1 MPIPSFMPASRIPAA
16 LTAVTLACSG
26 LAGCSSVNNLLA
38 SDKVDY
44 RSSGSAQAVKLE
56 VPPDLTQLGGGSRY
70 QLADGPVSASAQQAA
85 QQNAA
90 GASTTPA
97 IAPQATGPV
106 QLQRDG
112 DQRWLLTSLPADQV
126 WPVAKA
132 FWLDQGFTLAIDQPE
147 AGVLE
152 TDWSENRAKLPKD
165 AVRNML
171 GGILNSLYDTGERDR
186 FRTRI
191 ERTPQ
196 GTEIYISHR
205 GVVENVTDAKGEQTA
220 WQVRPTDAGLEA
232 EMLSRLMVRL
242 GATAQAAEAAKA
254 TATAGSPGVA
264 SAAAP
269 TQAQAGEAG
278 TVIVLDGFDR
288 AWRRVG
294 LALDRSGF
302 TVEDRDRTQGLYFVR
317 YVEPS
322 RAARSEPGFLSRI
335 FGSSKPATA
344 PGQYRI
350 KVAGQ
355 GAQSLVTVLD
365 AQGQPVRG
373 ETGQRIANVLLEQ
386 LR

>member
-1 MPIPSFMPASRIPAA
+1 MHASRTSAA
-16 LTAVTLACSG
+16 LTSLALACAS

-44 RSSGSAQAVKLE
+44 RNSGSAQAVKLE

-70 QLADGPVSASAQQAA
+70 QLVDGSVSATAQQAVTTSAATAPAVAA
-85 QQNAA
+85 Q
-90 GASTTPA
+90 SV
-97 IAPQATGPV
+97 GPV
-106 QLQRDG
+106 QLLRDG
-112 DQRWLLTSLPADQV
+112 NQRWLLTSLPADQV
-126 WPVAKA
+126 WPVVKA
-132 FWLDQGFTLAIDQPE
+132 FWLDQGFSLAIEQPE

-191 ERTPQ
+191 ERTAQ

-220 WQVRPTDAGLEA
+220 WQVRPTDTGLEA
-232 EMLSRLMVRL
+232 EMLSRLMVKL
-242 GATAQAAEAAKA
+242 GASAQAAEAAKA
-254 TATAGSPGVA
+254 AAASAGATAPAPV
-264 SAAAP
+264 AAP
-269 TQAQAGEAG
+269 QARPSGPGSVMVDE
-278 TVIVLDGFDR
+278 GFDR

-317 YVEPS
+317 YVDPGQ
-322 RAARSEPGFLSRI
+322 AAKSDPGFLGRI
-335 FGSSKPATA
+335 FGRSKPVAG

-350 KVAGQ
+350 KVAQQ
-355 GAQSLVTVLD
+355 GSQSLVTVLD
-365 AQGQPVRG
+365 NQGRPDTG
-373 ETGQRIANVLLEQ
+373 DAGQRIAKVLLDQ
-386 LR
+386 LK

>member
-1 MPIPSFMPASRIPAA
+1 MPASRIPAA
-16 LTAVTLACSG
+16 LTALALACSG
-26 LAGCSSVNNLLA
+26 LAGCSSVGNLLA

-44 RSSGSAQAVKLE
+44 RNSGSAQAVKLE
-56 VPPDLTQLGGGSRY
+56 VPPDLTQLSGGSRY
-70 QLADGPVSASAQQAA
+70 QLADGPVSASAQQASQQAA
-85 QQNAA
+85 QA
-90 GASTTPA
+90 GTAPPTA
-97 IAPQATGPV
+97 IAAQSAGPV

-112 DQRWLLTSLPADQV
+112 TQRWLVTALPAEQV
-126 WPVAKA
+126 WPIAKA

-147 AGVLE
+147 AGILE

-191 ERTPQ
+191 ERTAQ

-220 WQVRPTDAGLEA
+220 WQVRPTDPGLEA

-254 TATAGSPGVA
+254 
-264 SAAAP
+264 AAATGSAVP
-269 TQAQAGEAG
+269 NVAPAQARAGEPG
-278 TVIVLDGFDR
+278 TVVVLDGFDR

-302 TVEDRDRTQGLYFVR
+302 TVEDRDRAQGVYFVR

-335 FGSSKPATA
+335 FGGSKPATA

-355 GAQSLVTVLD
+355 DGQSLVTVLD

-373 ETGQRIANVLLEQ
+373 ETGQRIAGVLLEQ

>member
-1 MPIPSFMPASRIPAA
+1 MPASRIPAA
-16 LTAVTLACSG
+16 LTALALACSG

-56 VPPDLTQLGGGSRY
+56 VPPDLTQLSGGSRY
-70 QLADGPVSASAQQAA
+70 QLADGPVSASAQQSA
-85 QQNAA
+85 QQPQAGPAA
-90 GASTTPA
+90 APS
-97 IAPQATGPV
+97 IAPQGTGPV

-112 DQRWLLTSLPADQV
+112 DQRWLLTALPAEQV
-126 WPVAKA
+126 WPVVKA
-132 FWLDQGFTLAIDQPE
+132 FWLDQGFTLAVDQPE

-191 ERTPQ
+191 ERTAQ

-220 WQVRPTDAGLEA
+220 WQVRPTDTGLEA

-242 GATAQAAEAAKA
+242 GATAQSAEAAKA
-254 TATAGSPGVA
+254 A
-264 SAAAP
+264 AAAP
-269 TQAQAGEAG
+269 GAAPSVAPAQAQAGEAG
-278 TVIVLDGFDR
+278 TVIVLDGFER

-317 YVEPS
+317 YVDPA

-335 FGSSKPATA
+335 FGGSKPATA

-355 GAQSLVTVLD
+355 GSQSLVTVLD

>member
-1 MPIPSFMPASRIPAA
+1 MPASRIPAA
-16 LTAVTLACSG
+16 LTALALACSG

-56 VPPDLTQLGGGSRY
+56 VPPDLTQLSGGSRY
-70 QLADGPVSASAQQAA
+70 QLADGPVSASAQQSA
-85 QQNAA
+85 QQPQAGPAA
-90 GASTTPA
+90 APS

-112 DQRWLLTSLPADQV
+112 DQRRLLTALPAEQV
-126 WPVAKA
+126 WPVVKA
-132 FWLDQGFTLAIDQPE
+132 FWLDQGFTLAVDQPE

-191 ERTPQ
+191 ERTAQ

-220 WQVRPTDAGLEA
+220 WQVRPTDTGLEA

-242 GATAQAAEAAKA
+242 GATAQSAEAAKA
-254 TATAGSPGVA
+254 A
-264 SAAAP
+264 AAAP
-269 TQAQAGEAG
+269 GAAPSVAPAQAQAGEAG
-278 TVIVLDGFDR
+278 TVIVLDGFER

-317 YVEPS
+317 YVDPA

-335 FGSSKPATA
+335 FGGSKPATA